1 MQLQTF
7 RDHGPPDATHN
18 KLHNCTLRSCLLR
31 FLVLEAIIQY
41 SLSGNLS
48 NTTPHSF
55 TTPSPKRRSSPRRC
69 IQAPLLFVLYIS
81 HLTPLQLSVVWSSLS
96 DLSRLSF
103 YPPPKTNTVFPHSK
117 GSLSSS
123 NQILSP
129 HCLSLHFPVSP
140 LASGTLLS
148 NKSHN
153 LAFVIAS

>member
-69 IQAPLLFVLYIS
+69 IQAPLLFYIFLIS
-81 HLTPLQLSVVWSSLS
+81 PPCSYQLCGVHSQISPDCPFTPPQNKHSVSTFKGIIIFFQPNPLPSLPFLTFSS
-96 DLSRLSF
+96 
-103 YPPPKTNTVFPHSK
+103 
-117 GSLSSS
+117 
-123 NQILSP
+123 QSP
-129 HCLSLHFPVSP
+129 GLGYSIV
-140 LASGTLLS
+140 
-148 NKSHN
+148 K
-153 LAFVIAS
+153 